1 MATTRCKNGFR
12 KCLSGKCARKKTTN
26 STRRCK
32 KGSRK
37 CVDQRCYKKKKYS
50 TRSSYTLRNRVVK

>member
-12 KCLSGKCARKKTTN
+12 RCISGKCTRKNTNN

-37 CVDQRCYKKKKYS
+37 CVDQRCYKKNKYS
-50 TRSSYTLRNRVVK
+50 KRSYTLRNRVVN